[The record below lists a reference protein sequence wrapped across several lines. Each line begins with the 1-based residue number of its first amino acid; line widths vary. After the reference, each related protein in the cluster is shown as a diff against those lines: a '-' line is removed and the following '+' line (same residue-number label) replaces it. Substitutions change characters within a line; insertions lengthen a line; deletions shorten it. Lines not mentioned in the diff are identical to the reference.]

1 MGKRFSGKK
10 VSVMKKEN
18 MKRHIRRW
26 KKRFKRTDIAVIL
39 IGMVLTITIPFLVP
53 YAWIL
58 SVVTAYLT
66 AFYIVIVALG
76 I

>member
-1 MGKRFSGKK
+1 
-10 VSVMKKEN
+10 

-26 KKRFKRTDIAVIL
+26 KKRFRTTDIVVIL
-39 IGMVLTITIPFLVP
+39 IGMVLTIAIPFLVP
-53 YAWIL
+53 YAWLL
-58 SVVTAYLT
+58 SVVTVYLI